1 MSGLEKIIGHIETSA
16 AETAN
21 KLLGSAKA
29 EAEKIIKS
37 GKEDAL
43 AKEAAV
49 NRQADLD
56 VAAATKRIESA
67 AEQNLKRYIL
77 LAKQDEIDKVIET
90 AVNTLKNLESDDYFK
105 VILHMVPKYAPSKD
119 GVICFSSEDLA
130 RLPEGFE
137 DEINKALDGRASL
150 TLSDKPADINGG
162 FILKYGD
169 IEENCSFDA
178 LIESSKETLQDKI
191 GQILFE

>member
-1 MSGLEKIIGHIETSA
+1 MLRKEFKVDNLDVKVYDSRRSMGE
-16 AETAN
+16 
-21 KLLGSAKA
+21 
-29 EAEKIIKS
+29 EA
-37 GKEDAL
+37 G
-43 AKEAAV
+43 KEAAEYL
-49 NRQADLD
+49 RG
-56 VAAATKRIESA
+56 
-67 AEQNLKRYIL
+67 L